1 MTTRVAPPAAGE
13 FAAPYARYVSRVG
26 EEDILEALDRQTSE
40 VNAVLGPLSEERSQY
55 RYAPEK
61 WSVREM
67 LGHIADTEQVMAFR
81 ALAISRGETQPLPGF
96 DENAWMVDVPFGGRP
111 LREGLQRF
119 AHSRAANV
127 ILLRQLAP
135 EDWLRLGTASGW
147 PVSVRGL
154 AWIMVGHVRHH
165 LAVLAE
171 RYGIPA

>member
-1 MTTRVAPPAAGE
+1 MTTRVAPPAEGE
-13 FAAPYARYVSRVG
+13 YAAVYARYVSRVG
-26 EEDILEALDRQTSE
+26 DEDILEALDRQTAELS
-40 VNAVLGPLSEERSQY
+40 AVLGPLSEERSQN

-67 LGHIADTEQVMAFR
+67 LGHVGDTEQVMAFR
-81 ALAISRGETQPLPGF
+81 AMAIARGEKQPLPGF
-96 DENAWMVDVPFGGRP
+96 DENAWMVGAPFAGRP

-119 AHSRAANV
+119 AHLRAANV
-127 ILLRQLAP
+127 LLLRQLAP

-165 LAVLAE
+165 MAVLAE
-171 RYGIPA
+171 RYGIPS